1 MIFFLSFLWKCFA
14 ISKKYQFYALN
25 LLTQTKALY
34 KNMQAIFFCL
44 EKKNDVKKCG
54 RLKNGHLMAIVS
66 TDWLMLR
73 CHCVCECECDVGL
86 E

>member
-1 MIFFLSFLWKCFA
+1 MICN
-14 ISKKYQFYALN
+14 SKKISILCSKFINTNKGSVQKYAS
-25 LLTQTKALY
+25 
-34 KNMQAIFFCL
+34 
-44 EKKNDVKKCG
+44 KNDVKKCG